1 MFCEGNFEDLVW
13 ADVIQHRIF
22 WGTCAPHKRYLSVSI
37 AEIIQKTFF
46 NWVLIG
52 ERQWLVLEMLSRGN
66 CRHWLGLITRKLDTL
81 KSPIVHVVSQT
92 EATCLELTAVT
103 NILLDMQQFYI
114 RSLHALQFMIEKIKI
129 DIIKFRVQI
138 LSTWILSSFVSAFR
152 RDILII
158 DKVWARDWNAP

>member
-1 MFCEGNFEDLVW
+1 M
-13 ADVIQHRIF
+13 
-22 WGTCAPHKRYLSVSI
+22 
-37 AEIIQKTFF
+37 
-46 NWVLIG
+46 
-52 ERQWLVLEMLSRGN
+52 
-66 CRHWLGLITRKLDTL
+66 
-81 KSPIVHVVSQT
+81 SQT

-158 DKVWARDWNAP
+158 DKVWAKDWDAP

>member
-1 MFCEGNFEDLVW
+1 MWNTTPYILR
-13 ADVIQHRIF
+13 HM
-22 WGTCAPHKRYLSVSI
+22 CAPQEISISLYSGDHSKNISQLS
-37 AEIIQKTFF
+37 FDRRG
-46 NWVLIG
+46 L
-52 ERQWLVLEMLSRGN
+52 WLVLEMLSRGN
-66 CRHWLGLITRKLDTL
+66 CRHWLGLITRKLDTP

-92 EATCLELTAVT
+92 GATCLELTAVT

-138 LSTWILSSFVSAFR
+138 LSTEILSSFVTAFR

-158 DKVWARDWNAP
+158 DKVWAGAWNAPYLRCC